1 MQRSAVL
8 FPDPLRPIRV
18 TTSPSSTRSVRS
30 WRTSKEPYAFL
41 TFSKRT
47 IGSMNFSPTHSD
59 SSRAFQASLEL
70 AAQKR
75 HWVAD
80 YEVNTGS
87 YREHKERSERGVIDD
102 LRRVGKIGEPDDHRV
117 GGVFYDLHKKAYRRG
132 DRDTYGLRENDIN
145 EALHR
150 RESEALAGLP
160 LSARD
165 CLNAAL
171 PDFTK
176 IGA

>member
-18 TTSPSSTRSVRS
+18 NHI
-30 WRTSKEPYAFL
+30 AFL
-41 TFSKRT
+41 DSKRQVVENLQGA
-47 IGSMNFSPTHSD
+47 IRFSDILKAYDRIHELLSD

-102 LRRVGKIGEPDDHRV
+102 LRRVGKIGESDDHRV
-117 GGVFYDLHKKAYRRG
+117 GGVFYDLHKKTYRRG
-132 DRDTYGLRENDIN
+132 DRDTYGLREDDIN

-160 LSARD
+160 LCARD